1 MITYNKDTIKELL
14 LEGFDFSVDYDSPIG
29 KEFVG
34 TIYNGERVLLS
45 QYPAI
50 LTTRV
55 FVVRERRAAKER
67 TGHVQKNP
75 RKAERSQTKRGL
87 NQTGAAL

>member
-1 MITYNKDTIKELL
+1 MTTYNKDTIKELL

-55 FVVRERRAAKER
+55 FVVREKPIPTSPIDKSHRE
-67 TGHVQKNP
+67 N
-75 RKAERSQTKRGL
+75 RSRSEKP
-87 NQTGAAL
+87 A